1 MVTGVRRRLALLYAA
16 VFAVSLLLLG
26 PVLYLSFARQLND
39 AFDQTLRL
47 SAQRQALLSFV
58 PADVTLGTNPYLKPS
73 PLLADS
79 NNFYLLLDKN
89 GRLQDNPANV
99 EHAGLPD
106 VAAARLAARRG
117 YGVFST
123 LATRDAGDFRIFTT
137 VVKLKGRT
145 EALLQAG
152 QSLAPLIAAKRQLLY
167 TLLGL
172 GAAAVGVATAG
183 GVLLTLQAMRPINAA
198 FTAQRAF
205 VADASHELRTPLT
218 LMRANAEV
226 LLEAEAIPDPEDR
239 ALVADIVTES
249 EHMGRLIADLL
260 TLARLDAG
268 ALSLEW
274 APVDLDTLIADS
286 CRQMARLAQRRA
298 VRLVQGR
305 LARLVVHGDGGRLKQ
320 ALLIL
325 LDNAIKYN
333 HEGGRVEVTLRAEGG
348 YAAIEVR
355 DDGPGIAAAE
365 LPHLFAR
372 FHRGRTTASAAE
384 GHGLGLAIAQGIAR
398 AHHGRLRVQSA
409 LGAGAA
415 FTLLLPLGARPGAG
429 DARQG
434 NEPSKP
440 ATVDPGT

>member
-1 MVTGVRRRLALLYAA
+1 MIAGVRRRLALLYAA

-26 PVLYLSFARQLND
+26 PVLYLSFARQLSD

-58 PADVTLGTNPYLKPS
+58 PADVTLGANPYLKPS
-73 PLLADS
+73 PILADS

-106 VAAARLAARRG
+106 VAAARLAAQRG

-123 LATRDAGDFRIFTT
+123 LTTRDEGDFRLFTT
-137 VVKLKGRT
+137 VVKVKKRT

-172 GAAAVGVATAG
+172 GAAAVVVATAG

-218 LMRANAEV
+218 LMRTNAEV

-239 ALVADIVTES
+239 ALVADIVTEA

-268 ALSLEW
+268 ALSLER
-274 APVDLDTLIADS
+274 AAVDLDALVADA
-286 CRQMARLAQRRA
+286 CRQMARLAARRA

-305 LARLVVHGDGGRLKQ
+305 TDRLVVHGDGGRLEQ

-325 LDNAIKYN
+325 LDNAVKYN
-333 HEGGRVEVTLRAEGG
+333 REGGRVEVTLRPEGG
-348 YAAIEVR
+348 HAAIAVR
-355 DDGPGIAAAE
+355 DDGPGITAAE
-365 LPHLFAR
+365 LPRLFAR
-372 FHRGRTTASAAE
+372 FHRGRATAAAAE
-384 GHGLGLAIAQGIAR
+384 GHGLGLSIAQGIAR
-398 AHHGRLRVQSA
+398 AHHGRLQVRSA
-409 LGAGAA
+409 PGAGAT
-415 FTLLLPLGARPGAG
+415 FTLLLPLAARSGAG

-434 NEPSKP
+434 AEPAGSTS
-440 ATVDPGT
+440 AEPGA